1 MLYPRTHPTKLPV
14 PKVRD
19 RAEEDW
25 MTTTAGYG
33 TWSSSITP
41 ESLTEAQVGLGG
53 AVADGGAI
61 YWLES
66 RPDEAGRSVVVRAE
80 ASQGDG
86 AAIIDDLT
94 PQPFNV
100 RTRVHEYGGGAFA
113 AESGILLAVNFAD
126 QRIHRLRP
134 GSPPVPLTPES
145 ERKLRYADFAI
156 DPRRGLVY
164 AVRED
169 HRGDGEAVNTIVRIS
184 LDGGENEGEIVAS
197 GHDFFAAPRLS
208 PDGRQLAFLSWDHPN
223 MPWDATTL
231 WLADVRE
238 DGTLGECRPIAGG
251 DGAGVSVMQP
261 CFSPGGALHYVSDE
275 TGWWNVYRHGT
286 DGPEPLC
293 PMEAE
298 FAVPAWGFG
307 QSTYGFLSED
317 RILAAYTQK
326 GAWNLAII
334 EASSG
339 KLTPIDLPYSSIS
352 SLSIGADETVLRVAS
367 ADKPAA
373 IISLEPAS
381 GRHRVLKTSGALT
394 ISPDLISVPEAIA
407 FPTEGGETA
416 YAFYY
421 APKNPDFRSPP
432 GAFPPLIVKSHGGPT
447 GNASSQFN
455 LATQFWTSRG
465 FALVDV
471 DYGGSTGY
479 GRAYRER
486 LNGRWGEVDVL
497 DCVAAA
503 RHLAD
508 AGKAD
513 PARLAITGGS
523 AGGFTTLAALAF
535 HDVFSAGASH
545 YGVSD
550 LEALAKET
558 HKFESRYLDNLIGPY
573 PGRVDLYKARSP
585 INHVGGLKSPMI
597 FFQGLEDVIVPPNQA
612 EMMVDALRKK
622 GIPVAYLAFEGEQHG
637 FRKAKTIHAV
647 RRAEL
652 AFYGRVF
659 GFEPAD
665 GFSDLVIE
673 NLD

>member
-1 MLYPRTHPTKLPV
+1 
-14 PKVRD
+14 
-19 RAEEDW
+19 

-33 TWSSSITP
+33 TWSSPITP
-41 ESLTEAQVGLGG
+41 ESLTEAQVGLGASSVDFG
-53 AVADGGAI
+53 DV

-66 RPDEAGRSVVVRAE
+66 RPEEAGRTVVVRAM
-80 ASQGDG
+80 ASSADG
-86 AAIIDDLT
+86 VAIDDLT
-94 PQPFNV
+94 PAPFNV

-113 AESGILLAVNFAD
+113 AEGGILLAVNFAD
-126 QRIHRLRP
+126 QRLYRLRP
-134 GSPPVPLTPES
+134 GSPPEPLTPES
-145 ERKLRYADFAI
+145 ERKLRYADFAVL
-156 DPRRGLVY
+156 PRRGFVY

-169 HRGDGEAVNTIVRIS
+169 HRGDGEAVNTIVRIGLES
-184 LDGGENEGEIVAS
+184 GEDEGAIVAS

-223 MPWDATTL
+223 MPWDGTTL
-231 WLADVRE
+231 WLGKVAD
-238 DGTLGECRPIAGG
+238 DGTVTDIEPIAGG
-251 DGAGVSVMQP
+251 ADISIAQP
-261 CFSPGGALHYVSDE
+261 CFSPEGVLHYVSDE
-275 TGWWNVYRHGT
+275 SGWWNVYRHGA
-286 DGPEPLC
+286 DGVQPLC
-293 PMEAE
+293 PMDAE

-307 QSTYGFLSED
+307 QRTYGFLSED
-317 RILAAYTQK
+317 RILAAYTQN
-326 GAWNLAII
+326 GVWHLAII

-352 SLSIGADETVLRVAS
+352 SLSFGAGRAVLRVGA

-373 IISLEPAS
+373 IISLDPES
-381 GRHRVLKTSGALT
+381 GRHSVLKTAGALM
-394 ISPDLISVPEAIA
+394 ISPDLISIPEAIA
-407 FPTEGGETA
+407 FPSEGGVTA

-421 APKNPDFRSPP
+421 APKNPEYKSPP
-432 GAFPPLIVKSHGGPT
+432 GAPPPPLIVKSHGGPT
-447 GNASSQFN
+447 GNTSSQFN
-455 LATQFWTSRG
+455 LANQFWTSRG
-465 FALVDV
+465 FAVVDV

-503 RHLAD
+503 RYLAD

-523 AGGFTTLAALAF
+523 AGGFTTLAALTF
-535 HDVFSAGASH
+535 HNVFSAGASH

-585 INHVGGLKSPMI
+585 IHHVDGLKSPMI

-612 EMMVDALRKK
+612 EMMVDALREK

-637 FRKAKTIHAV
+637 FRKAETIHAV

-665 GFSDLVIE
+665 GFSDLMIE

>member
-1 MLYPRTHPTKLPV
+1 
-14 PKVRD
+14 
-19 RAEEDW
+19 
-25 MTTTAGYG
+25 MTTIAGYG
-33 TWSSSITP
+33 TWSSPITP
-41 ESLTEAQVGLGG
+41 ESLTEAQVGLAGSTVDSG
-53 AVADGGAI
+53 YI

-66 RPDEAGRSVVVRAE
+66 RPEEAGRTVVARAP
-80 ASQGDG
+80 ASRADG
-86 AAIIDDLT
+86 AAIAAVDDLT
-94 PQPFNV
+94 PAPFNV

-113 AESGILLAVNFAD
+113 AKAGVLLAVNFSD
-126 QRIHRLRP
+126 QRLYRLEP
-134 GSPPVPLTPES
+134 GLPPAALTPES
-145 ERKLRYADFAI
+145 ERKLRYADFSI
-156 DPRRGLVY
+156 VPGRGLVY

-169 HRGDGEAVNTIVRIS
+169 HRGDGEAVNTIVRIG
-184 LDGGENEGEIVAS
+184 LDGGEDEGIVVAS

-223 MPWDATTL
+223 MPWDGTAL
-231 WLADVRE
+231 WLADVDEGGGVTDARV
-238 DGTLGECRPIAGG
+238 IAGG
-251 DGAGVSVMQP
+251 DDVSVMQP
-261 CFSPGGALHYVSDE
+261 CFSPEGILHYVSDE
-275 TGWWNVYRHGT
+275 SGWWNVYRY
-286 DGPEPLC
+286 GPNGAAPLC
-293 PMEAE
+293 PMDAE

-307 QSTYGFLSED
+307 QSTYGFLNENNL
-317 RILAAYTQK
+317 LAGYYQS
-326 GAWNLAII
+326 GRWQLAII
-334 EASSG
+334 EVENG
-339 KLTPIDLPYSSIS
+339 RLQPIDLPYTSLS
-352 SLSIGADETVLRVAS
+352 SLSIGTGEAVLRVGG

-373 IISLEPAS
+373 IIALDPET
-381 GRHRVLKTSGALT
+381 GRHRVLKTAGALT
-394 ISPDLISVPEAIA
+394 ISPDLISIPEAIA
-407 FPTEGGETA
+407 FPTEAAATA

-421 APKNPDFRSPP
+421 APKNPDYKSPK
-432 GAFPPLIVKSHGGPT
+432 GSHPPLIVKSHGGPT
-447 GNASSQFN
+447 GNTSSQFN

-465 FALVDV
+465 FAVVDV

-503 RHLAD
+503 RFLAD

-513 PARLAITGGS
+513 PERLAITGGS
-523 AGGFTTLAALAF
+523 AGGFTTLAALTF
-535 HDVFSAGASH
+535 HDVFKAGASH

-573 PGRVDLYKARSP
+573 PDGVDIYRARSP
-585 INHVGGLKSPMI
+585 IHHVEGLKSPMI

-612 EMMVDALRKK
+612 EMMVDALRAK

-637 FRKAKTIHAV
+637 FRKAPTIHAV

-665 GFSDLVIE
+665 GFGDLVIE
-673 NLD
+673 NL

>member
-1 MLYPRTHPTKLPV
+1 MP
-14 PKVRD
+14 
-19 RAEEDW
+19 
-25 MTTTAGYG
+25 TTAVYG
-33 TWSSSITP
+33 TWTSPITP

-53 AVADGGAI
+53 ASLDQGVI
-61 YWLES
+61 YWSES
-66 RPDEAGRSVVVRAE
+66 RPEEAGRNVIIRTGA
-80 ASQGDG
+80 DG
-86 AAIIDDLT
+86 QAIDDLT

-113 AESGILLAVNFAD
+113 ADDGILLAVNFAD
-126 QRIHRLRP
+126 QRVYRLAP
-134 GSPPVPLTPES
+134 GQAPSPLTPES
-145 ERKLRYADFAI
+145 DKALRYADFAI
-156 DPRRGLVY
+156 DADNRRVY

-169 HRGDGEAVNTIVRIS
+169 HRADGEPINIIVKLG
-184 LDGGENEGEIVAS
+184 LDGGEGEGVIVAE

-208 PDGRQLAFLSWDHPN
+208 PDGEKLAFISWNHPN
-223 MPWDATTL
+223 MPWDGTTL
-231 WLADVRE
+231 WLADVRD
-238 DGTLGECRPIAGG
+238 DGSLGNISTVAGG
-251 DGAGVSVMQP
+251 DGISVMQP
-261 CFSPGGALHYVSDE
+261 CFSPKGALHYVSDE
-275 TGWWNVYRHGT
+275 TGWWNLFRHAA
-286 DGPEPLC
+286 DGAQPVC

-317 RILAAYTQK
+317 RLLAAWTK
-326 GAWNLAII
+326 AGRWHLGVI
-334 EASSG
+334 EAASG
-339 KLTPIDLPYSSIS
+339 AVSPIDLPYTTLS
-352 SLSIGADETVLRVAS
+352 SLAIAGNEAVMRVGA
-367 ADKPAA
+367 ADRPAA
-373 IISLEPAS
+373 IITLDPAS
-381 GRHRVLKTSGALT
+381 GRHRVLKTAGALS

-407 FPTEGGETA
+407 FPTEGGSTA

-421 APKNPDFRSPP
+421 APKNPDFEPMP
-432 GAFPPLIVKSHGGPT
+432 GSCPPLIVKSHGGPT
-447 GNASSQFN
+447 GNTSDQFN

-497 DCVAAA
+497 DCVNAA
-503 RHLAD
+503 RHLAG

-535 HDVFSAGASH
+535 HDVFKAGASH

-585 INHVGGLKSPMI
+585 IHHVDGLDSPMI

-612 EMMVDALRKK
+612 EMMVDALRQK
-622 GIPVAYLAFEGEQHG
+622 GVPVAYLAFAGEQHG
-637 FRKAKTIHAV
+637 FRKAETIHTV

-659 GFEPAD
+659 GFTPAD
-665 GFSDLVIE
+665 SFSDLVIE
-673 NLD
+673 NLES

>member
-1 MLYPRTHPTKLPV
+1 
-14 PKVRD
+14 
-19 RAEEDW
+19 

-33 TWSSSITP
+33 TWSSPITP
-41 ESLTEAQVGLGG
+41 ESLTEAQIGLAGSTVDAG
-53 AVADGGAI
+53 YI

-66 RPDEAGRSVVVRAE
+66 RPEEAGRNVVVHCGA
-80 ASQGDG
+80 DG
-86 AAIIDDLT
+86 KAIDDLT
-94 PQPFNV
+94 PAPFNV
-100 RTRVHEYGGGAFA
+100 RTRVHEYGGGAFS
-113 AESGILLAVNFAD
+113 AEAGILLAVNFVD
-126 QRIHRLRP
+126 QRLYRLRP
-134 GSPPVPLTPES
+134 GSPPVALTPECDQ
-145 ERKLRYADFAI
+145 KLRYADFAI
-156 DPRRGLVY
+156 DADRGSVY

-169 HRGDGEAVNTIVRIS
+169 HRNEGEAVNTIVRIG
-184 LDGGENEGEIVAS
+184 LNDGENEGTIVAS

-208 PDGRQLAFLSWDHPN
+208 PDGKQLAFLSWDHPN
-223 MPWDATTL
+223 MPWDGTTL
-231 WLADVRE
+231 WLADIAD
-238 DGTLGECRPIAGG
+238 DGGVIVARAIAG
-251 DGAGVSVMQP
+251 DDGVSIAQP
-261 CFSPGGALHYVSDE
+261 CFSPDGMLHYVSDE
-275 TGWWNVYRHGT
+275 SGWWNVCRYGE
-286 DGPEPLC
+286 DGSASIC

-317 RILAAYTQK
+317 RILACYTRQ
-326 GAWNLAII
+326 GAWHLGII
-334 EASSG
+334 EPECG
-339 KLTPIDLPYSSIS
+339 TLTPIDLPYTSLS
-352 SLSIGADETVLRVAS
+352 SLSIGAGEAVLRVGA

-373 IISLEPAS
+373 IISLEPLS
-381 GRHRVLKTSGALT
+381 GRHRVLKTSSALT
-394 ISPDLISVPEAIA
+394 ISADLISIPEAIA
-407 FPTEGGETA
+407 FPSEGGATA

-421 APKNPDFRSPP
+421 APKNPNYTSPP
-432 GAFPPLIVKSHGGPT
+432 GQRPPLIVKSHGGPT
-447 GNASSQFN
+447 GNTSSQLN

-465 FALVDV
+465 FAVVDV

-508 AGKAD
+508 ACQAD
-513 PARLAITGGS
+513 PERLAITGGS
-523 AGGFTTLAALAF
+523 AGGFTTLAALTF
-535 HDVFSAGASH
+535 HNIFKAGASH

-573 PGRVDLYKARSP
+573 PDRVDLYKARSP
-585 INHVGGLKSPMI
+585 IHHADGLTSPMI

-612 EMMVDALRKK
+612 EMMVDALREK

-637 FRKAKTIHAV
+637 FRKAETIHAV

-665 GFSDLVIE
+665 GFGDLVIE
-673 NLD
+673 NLSGS

>member
-1 MLYPRTHPTKLPV
+1 
-14 PKVRD
+14 
-19 RAEEDW
+19 

-33 TWSSSITP
+33 TWSSPITP
-41 ESLTEAQVGLGG
+41 ESLTEAQVNLTGSG
-53 AVADGGAI
+53 ADSGYI

-66 RPDEAGRSVVVRAE
+66 RPEEAGRSVIIRAQ
-80 ASQGDG
+80 ASNADG
-86 AAIIDDLT
+86 AAIVDDLT
-94 PQPFNV
+94 PAPFNV

-113 AESGILLAVNFAD
+113 VKGGILLAVNFGD
-126 QRIHRLRP
+126 QRLYRLRP
-134 GSPPVPLTPES
+134 GLSPVALTPES
-145 ERKLRYADFAI
+145 DKKLRYADFAI
-156 DPRRGLVY
+156 ELGRRFVF

-169 HRGDGEAVNTIVRIS
+169 HRGDGEAVNSIVRLS
-184 LDGGENEGEIVAS
+184 LDGGEDEGVIVAS

-208 PDGRQLAFLSWDHPN
+208 PDGKQLAFISWDHPN
-223 MPWDATTL
+223 MPWDGTTL
-231 WLADVRE
+231 WLADVAD
-238 DGTLGECRPIAGG
+238 DGGVTNIKPIAGG
-251 DGAGVSVMQP
+251 DDISIAQP
-261 CFSPGGALHYVSDE
+261 SFSPEGTLHYVSDE
-275 TGWWNVYRHGT
+275 SGWWNVYRHGAN
-286 DGPEPLC
+286 GAAPLC
-293 PMEAE
+293 PMDAE

-307 QSTYGFLSED
+307 QSTYGFLNED
-317 RILAAYTQK
+317 RILAGYTQN
-326 GAWNLAII
+326 GAWHLSII

-339 KLTPIDLPYSSIS
+339 TFKPVHLPYTSLS
-352 SLSIGADETVLRVAS
+352 SLSIGAGEAILRVGS

-373 IISLEPAS
+373 IISLEPET
-381 GRHRVLKTSGALT
+381 GRHRVLKTAGALT
-394 ISPDLISVPEAIA
+394 ISPEFISIPEAIT
-407 FPTEGGETA
+407 FPTEGGATA

-421 APKNPDFRSPP
+421 APKNPDFKPSP
-432 GAFPPLIVKSHGGPT
+432 GQWPPLIVKSHGGPT
-447 GNASSQFN
+447 GNTSSQLN

-465 FALVDV
+465 FAVVDV

-497 DCVAAA
+497 DCVNAA

-508 AGKAD
+508 AGRAD

-523 AGGFTTLAALAF
+523 AGGFTTLAALTF
-535 HDVFSAGASH
+535 FDVFSAGASH

-573 PGRVDLYKARSP
+573 PDGVDLYRARSP
-585 INHVGGLKSPMI
+585 IHHVDGLTSPMI

-612 EMMVDALRKK
+612 EMMVEALRSK

-637 FRKAKTIHAV
+637 FRKADTIHAV

-659 GFEPAD
+659 GFEPSD
-665 GFSDLVIE
+665 GFGDLVIE
-673 NLD
+673 NL